1 MTGKTVKARLMTM
14 RLMSAIMLGSAL
26 ALSACSSRSSGNQVV
41 EEIDGGVNPYLWRAS
56 LDTLRFLPLEDAD
69 PYGGIINFDWL
80 AFEETPGERV
90 KASVFILD
98 TRLRADGVK
107 VSVFRQ
113 IMDESGQWQD
123 ASVSTDTQ
131 IQLENKILE
140 RARVLKSS
148 EIG

>member
-1 MTGKTVKARLMTM
+1 MAVKPLT
-14 RLMSAIMLGSAL
+14 AILLGSTL
-26 ALSACSSRSSGNQVV
+26 ALSACSSGGSSTRQIV
-41 EEIDGGVNPYLWRAS
+41 EEIEGGVNPYLWRAS

-80 AFEETPGERV
+80 AFEETPGERI

-113 IMDESGQWQD
+113 VRDEAGAWQD
-123 ASVSTDTQ
+123 AGVSTDTQ

-140 RARVLKSS
+140 RARVLKAS
-148 EIG
+148 EIV

>member
-1 MTGKTVKARLMTM
+1 MAIKTVKVWQMSL
-14 RLMSAIMLGSAL
+14 RLMSIMLIGGAL
-26 ALSACSSRSSGNQVV
+26 ALSSCSSGGSNRQIV
-41 EEIDGGVNPYLWRAS
+41 EEIEGGVNPYLWRAS
-56 LDTLRFLPLEDAD
+56 LDTLRFLPLEEAD
-69 PYGGIINFDWL
+69 PYGGIITFDWL
-80 AFEETPGERV
+80 AFEETPNQRV

-113 IMDESGQWQD
+113 TRDAAGEWQD

-140 RARVLKSS
+140 RARVLKAS